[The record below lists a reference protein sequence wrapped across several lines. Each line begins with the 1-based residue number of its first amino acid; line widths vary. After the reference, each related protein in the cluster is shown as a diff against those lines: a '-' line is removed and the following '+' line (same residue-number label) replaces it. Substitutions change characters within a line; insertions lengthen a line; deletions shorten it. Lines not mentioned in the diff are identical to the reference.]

1 MFGNMPILSLLIW
14 LPLFGGGIIL
24 LSPFKKNYKLIQVIS
39 IFFVIITLFICY
51 FIIKDFKLSSWEMQY
66 IEHYEWLPSIGIYY
80 SLGIDGFSL
89 PLIVLTCFISFIVF
103 LSGHNII
110 KYHVHYYYSAFLIMQ
125 SFITGMF
132 CALDSILF
140 YVFFEAMLIPM
151 FIIIGIWGGVD
162 RVYATLKFF
171 LYTFFGSVFLLISI
185 IYLHFIALE
194 EDFSGKLT
202 FAISTFQ
209 SLPLTI
215 VEQKYI
221 FCAFLFAFAI
231 KVPMFPVH
239 TWLPDAHVEAPT
251 GGSVVLAAIT
261 LKVGGYGIIRFLLP
275 IVPDICLKY
284 DWIVIFLSLIAIL
297 YIALV
302 ALVQNDLKKLI
313 AYSSISHMGFV
324 TLGLFLIFQ
333 IILKTENHLEA
344 VMSVEGSM
352 VQMISHGFISGALFL
367 CVGVLYERMHTRL
380 ISNYGGVV
388 NTMPIFA
395 AFFMLFAM
403 ANSGLPGTSGF
414 VGEFLVILSAFKVN
428 IWYSLFAGSTLLFGA
443 AYTLWMYKKVMFGV
457 IKNHA
462 VAMLY
467 DLRIN
472 EKLVFLLLSFC
483 ILFFGIYPKPLL
495 DIIHS
500 SAEHLIIQVMQSK
513 I

>member
-14 LPLFGGGIIL
+14 LPLFGGAFIL
-24 LSPFKKNYKLIQVIS
+24 ATSVKTNYKFTQIIS
-39 IFFVIITLFICY
+39 IIFVIVSLLLCY
-51 FIIKDFKLSSWEMQY
+51 FLIKDFKNSLWEMQY
-66 IEHYEWLPSIGIYY
+66 IEHHEWLPSIGIYY
-80 SLGIDGFSL
+80 SLGVDGFSL
-89 PLIVLTCFISFIVF
+89 PLIVLTCFMSLVVFI
-103 LSGHNII
+103 SGHNII
-110 KYHVHYYYSAFLIMQ
+110 KCYVNYYYASFLIMQ
-125 SFITGMF
+125 GLITGMF

-140 YVFFEAMLIPM
+140 YIFFEAMLIPM

-171 LYTFFGSVFLLISI
+171 LYTFLGSVFLLISI

-194 EDFSGKLT
+194 EDVSGNLT
-202 FAISTFQ
+202 FAISTFH

-215 VEQKYI
+215 IEQKYI
-221 FCAFLFAFAI
+221 FWAFLFAFAI

-251 GGSVVLAAIT
+251 GGSVILAAIT
-261 LKVGGYGIIRFLLP
+261 LKVGGYGFIRFLLP
-275 IVPDICLKY
+275 IVPDICIKY

-324 TLGLFLIFQ
+324 TLGLFLIFK
-333 IILKTENHLEA
+333 IIFKTENYLDA
-344 VMSVEGSM
+344 IMSIEGSM
-352 VQMISHGFISGALFL
+352 IQMISHGFISGALFL

-428 IWYSLFAGSTLLFGA
+428 FWYSIFAGSTLLFGA
-443 AYTLWMYKKVMFGV
+443 AYTLWMYKRVMFGN

-462 VAMLY
+462 VSLLY
-467 DLRIN
+467 DLKVS
-472 EKLVFLLLSFC
+472 EKIVFIMLSFC

-495 DIIHS
+495 DIVHS

>member
-1 MFGNMPILSLLIW
+1 MFGNMMLSLLIW
-14 LPLFGGGIIL
+14 LPLFGGGAIL
-24 LSPFKKNYKLIQVIS
+24 ATSVKTSYRIVQIIS
-39 IFFVIITLFICY
+39 ISIAIFSLLICV
-51 FIIKDFKLSSWEMQY
+51 FLIKNFQLSLWEMQY
-66 IEHYEWLPSIGIYY
+66 IEYYEWLPSIGIYY

-89 PLIVLTCFISFIVF
+89 PLIVLTCFISLIVF
-103 LSGHNII
+103 ISGHNIVKCYI
-110 KYHVHYYYSAFLIMQ
+110 HYYYASFLIMQ
-125 SFITGMF
+125 GLIIGMF

-140 YVFFEAMLIPM
+140 YIFFEAMLIPM

-162 RVYATLKFF
+162 RAYATLKFF
-171 LYTFFGSVFLLISI
+171 LYTFLGSVFLLISI
-185 IYLHFIALE
+185 IYLHFVALE
-194 EDFSGKLT
+194 EDFAGNLT
-202 FAISTFQ
+202 FAISTFH

-221 FCAFLFAFAI
+221 FWAFLFAFAI
-231 KVPMFPVH
+231 KIPMFPVH

-261 LKVGGYGIIRFLLP
+261 LKVGGYGFIRFLLP
-275 IVPDICLKY
+275 IVPDICVQY
-284 DWIVIFLSLIAIL
+284 DWIVILLSLIAIL
-297 YIALV
+297 YISLI

-324 TLGLFLIFQ
+324 TLGLFLIFS
-333 IILKTENHLEA
+333 IISKTENHLDA
-344 VMSVEGSM
+344 IISIEGSM
-352 VQMISHGFISGALFL
+352 MQMISHGFISGALFL

-380 ISNYGGVV
+380 INNYGGVV
-388 NTMPIFA
+388 NTMPVFA
-395 AFFMLFAM
+395 SFFMLFAM

-443 AYTLWMYKKVMFGV
+443 AYTLWMYKKVIFGT
-457 IKNHA
+457 IKNDA
-462 VAMLY
+462 VALLY

-472 EKLVFLLLSFC
+472 EKIIFLLLSFC

-495 DIIHS
+495 DIMHS